1 MLSKIFPP
9 ESGPIIHSA
18 RQNIPLIGDSVQT
31 EVVKSQRLSCACE
44 TYKNVENLCIGL
56 DLVTLNVM
64 CVCVS
69 THEPKW
75 WIFCR
80 FHNFCN
86 FAYLNLI
93 NLWKVLFQSLNN
105 SNLYRAIHLKVFKCP
120 FIRYDIWWRPDR
132 VPSTKDNNLYS
143 RCTPNVLAAVF
154 MLFHP
159 LITANKGV

>member
-64 CVCVS
+64 CVCVCPHMNQS
-69 THEPKW
+69 DEYSADFI
-75 WIFCR
+75 IF
-80 FHNFCN
+80 
-86 FAYLNLI
+86 
-93 NLWKVLFQSLNN
+93 
-105 SNLYRAIHLKVFKCP
+105 AILH
-120 FIRYDIWWRPDR
+120 I
-132 VPSTKDNNLYS
+132 
-143 RCTPNVLAAVF
+143 
-154 MLFHP
+154 
-159 LITANKGV
+159 